1 MRPVKGRRQA
11 HAGDDVA
18 HGDAHGR
25 LLLVLG
31 VDNVVGGGALRGQ
44 ALVEPQQDGTHLR
57 IQIAQA
63 LDELHGKRRR
73 QRPVLKAAEGCR
85 RGHRRLAACTEQAV
99 GQPVGFLARGA
110 AMDDPLRQPAQVFHQ
125 HRAQRDGHGP

>member
-1 MRPVKGRRQA
+1 MAVGISGGKIHLGEGGAATENVVHQADALKKVRPVKGRCQA

-44 ALVEPQQDGTHLR
+44 ALVEPEQNGAHLR

-73 QRPVLKAAEGCR
+73 QRRVLKATEGCR
-85 RGHRRLAACTEQAV
+85 RGHRRLTAGTEQAV
-99 GQPVGFLARGA
+99 G
-110 AMDDPLRQPAQVFHQ
+110 
-125 HRAQRDGHGP
+125 